1 MDRLEREK
9 AEGEPWNDN
18 DPGPAGEGEYLDETS
33 AAAFWFETWLSQSQ
47 NDTIVDTEMVFSTI
61 REGVVWYGSLLA
73 AWSVPLNLVLLLVL
87 FVGLKR
93 STGLAVVEGVFPPF
107 RWLMVNFSVVQLA
120 MGSFIIPLNVITD
133 KKGAWVFGGDVCRAW
148 LLAQLVF
155 AANTLWTLFA
165 MTFDRFLD
173 TVAHRSYLGWSS
185 GRLVPLVVVL
195 GSWVIS
201 GLVLVPSLITQGSG
215 GDLVLEEVCAT
226 SVSQEHSLFVT
237 LAVYAVPGTLI
248 LIVFGAIAFARL
260 RLQACPDYKMA
271 ADDVSCCDGQNS
283 NRSSVAT
290 ASRDDVESSSSAA
303 PHRSCSG
310 SGMAAILAVYVSC
323 LVTWAPF
330 YAINVI
336 IPFCKG
342 QMCVDPALW
351 SLSIWL
357 GYSTSGIAPMFW
369 FIDPW
374 MRQQVRI
381 LVSSTQHPTAAKFG
395 AGTDTTS
402 EYSFQTNASKK
413 SLTHPI

>member
-9 AEGEPWNDN
+9 EEGEPWNEN
-18 DPGPAGEGEYLDETS
+18 DAGPAAPEEDLDDTS
-33 AAAFWFETWLSQSQ
+33 AALWFDSWFSQSQ
-47 NDTIVDTEMVFSTI
+47 NDTFETEMIFSTI
-61 REGVVWYGSLLA
+61 RDGVVWYGSLLA

-87 FVGLKR
+87 FVGLRR
-93 STGLAVVEGVFPPF
+93 STGSAVVEGVFPPF

-120 MGSFIIPLNVITD
+120 MASFIIPLNVITD
-133 KKGAWVFGGDVCRAW
+133 KKGAWIFGGDVCRAW

-185 GRLVPLVVVL
+185 GRLVPFVVVL

-248 LIVFGAIAFARL
+248 LIVFGAIAFAKL
-260 RLQACPDYKMA
+260 RLQASADYKMA
-271 ADDVSCCDGQNS
+271 ADDVSCCDGQHS
-283 NRSSVAT
+283 NRSSLAT
-290 ASRDDVESSSSAA
+290 ASRDDADSGA
-303 PHRSCSG
+303 PHHSCSG
-310 SGMAAILAVYVSC
+310 SGLAAILAVYVSC

-357 GYSTSGIAPMFW
+357 GYSTSGVAPMFW

-374 MRQQVRI
+374 MRQQARL
-381 LVSSTQHPTAAKFG
+381 LVSQHPAAAKFSV
-395 AGTDTTS
+395 GTDTTS
-402 EYSFQTNASKK
+402 EYSFQTNASKR
-413 SLTHPI
+413 SLTHAI

>member
-9 AEGEPWNDN
+9 EEGEPWNEN
-18 DPGPAGEGEYLDETS
+18 DAGPAAPEEDLDDTS
-33 AAAFWFETWLSQSQ
+33 AALWFDSWFSQSQ
-47 NDTIVDTEMVFSTI
+47 NDTVETEMIFSTI
-61 REGVVWYGSLLA
+61 RDGVVWYGSLLA

-87 FVGLKR
+87 FVGLRR
-93 STGLAVVEGVFPPF
+93 STGSAVVEGVFPPF
-107 RWLMVNFSVVQLA
+107 RWLMVNFSVVQLVMA
-120 MGSFIIPLNVITD
+120 SFIIPLNVITD
-133 KKGAWVFGGDVCRAW
+133 KKGAWIFGGDVCRAW

-237 LAVYAVPGTLI
+237 LAVYAVPGALI
-248 LIVFGAIAFARL
+248 LIVFGAIAFAKL
-260 RLQACPDYKMA
+260 RLQASSDYKMA
-271 ADDVSCCDGQNS
+271 ADDVSCCDGQHS
-283 NRSSVAT
+283 NRSSLAT
-290 ASRDDVESSSSAA
+290 ASRDDADVGA
-303 PHRSCSG
+303 PHQSCSG
-310 SGMAAILAVYVSC
+310 SGLAAILAVYVSC

-357 GYSTSGIAPMFW
+357 GYSTSGVAPMFW

-374 MRQQVRI
+374 MRQQARL
-381 LVSSTQHPTAAKFG
+381 LVSQHPTAAKFS

-402 EYSFQTNASKK
+402 EYSFQTNASKR
-413 SLTHPI
+413 SLTHAI